1 MKEPSYRGLFW
12 GLALFGTLLDQVTKY
27 GIFRWLYNNG
37 HGDSFTVIPGI
48 FELVAHFSGQ
58 RDPGD
63 SWLSPLRTWGG
74 EVQPV
79 VNHGALFGQR
89 LTEWLQHWGL
99 MTQSNPWVDNLLFAV
114 VSVLAAGV
122 IVWWVACR
130 LKGRELALCSSLGL
144 ILAGTVGNLYDRLVF
159 GGVRDFLH
167 FHYLQ
172 AFDWPVFNIADCCL
186 VCGAFL
192 LLAHAFW
199 SQPQTAGR
207 PASKVAGKEVAEV

>member
-1 MKEPSYRGLFW
+1 MKEPSFRGVFW
-12 GLALFGTLLDQVTKY
+12 GLAVFGTLLDQVTKY
-27 GIFRWLYNNG
+27 GIFSWLYG
-37 HGDSFTVIPGI
+37 REDSFTVIPGI
-48 FELVAHFSGQ
+48 FALEARRLPSGE
-58 RDPGD
+58 PI
-63 SWLSPLRTWGG
+63 
-74 EVQPV
+74 

-99 MTQSNPWVDNLLFAV
+99 VTQGSPWLDNFLFLV

-122 IVWWVACR
+122 IVYWGTFR
-130 LKGRELALCSSLGL
+130 LKAQELVFGSSLGL

-167 FHYLQ
+167 FHYFQ
-172 AFDWPVFNIADCCL
+172 SFDWPVFNFADCCL

-207 PASKVAGKEVAEV
+207 PAAPVSNKEVAEV